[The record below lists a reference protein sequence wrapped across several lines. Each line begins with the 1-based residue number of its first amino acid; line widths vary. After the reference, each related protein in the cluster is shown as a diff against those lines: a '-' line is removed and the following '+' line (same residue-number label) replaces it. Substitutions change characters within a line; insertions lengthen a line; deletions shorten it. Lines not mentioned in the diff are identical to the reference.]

1 MYCLFE
7 KIKKCHMDLVKWS
20 RLSFGNTWNHL
31 NAKKQELQKMVTSNY
46 GINLDMV
53 NPKKKEVNKQL
64 HKKEVFWR
72 QLSRVIWL
80 PIVNKNTKFFHQ
92 RVSQRRQKNHIEG
105 LIDMS
110 GVWHTEEDKV
120 VEIVVDYYKASF
132 SASAPIHMTE
142 ALDIVDIDDMRY
154 TLLLPYTKNEVQ
166 VALF

>member
-1 MYCLFE
+1 
-7 KIKKCHMDLVKWS
+7 
-20 RLSFGNTWNHL
+20 
-31 NAKKQELQKMVTSNY
+31 
-46 GINLDMV
+46 MV

-72 QLSRVIWL
+72 QRSRVIWL

-92 RVSQRRQKNHIEG
+92 HVSQRRQKNHIEG

-110 GVWHTEEDKV
+110 GVWHTKEDKV

-142 ALDIVDIDDMRY
+142 VLDIVDIDDMRY
-154 TLLLPYTKNEVQ
+154 TLLLPYTKNKVR